1 MWTEEHRAIYRRDGK
16 GFPSDLRDAEWVRL
30 EPLIPRASPGGRPR
44 KTDMRAAMNAILY
57 LLRTGCPWRYLPRE
71 GFPPRSTVY
80 LREISDRDELSRR
93 KTADRNAP

>member
-1 MWTEEHRAIYRRDGK
+1 M
-16 GFPSDLRDAEWVRL
+16 GFAGAGYPSDLRDGEWARL

-57 LLRTGCPWRYLPRE
+57 LLRTGCPWRYLSRG

-80 LREISDRDELSRR
+80 NLFRKFQRDSVWEAIWAELHI
-93 KTADRNAP
+93 